1 MISKDTYRS
10 RKKVYPNT
18 RLGWYN
24 YYAKQF
30 DLHGC
35 PQAAQLA
42 LWYFLLDLAQQDNA

>member
-1 MISKDTYRS
+1 MISKDKYRL
-10 RKKVYPNT
+10 RKKVYPNS

-24 YYAKQF
+24 YYSKQF

-42 LWYFLLDLAQQDNA
+42 LFYFLLDHSSHD